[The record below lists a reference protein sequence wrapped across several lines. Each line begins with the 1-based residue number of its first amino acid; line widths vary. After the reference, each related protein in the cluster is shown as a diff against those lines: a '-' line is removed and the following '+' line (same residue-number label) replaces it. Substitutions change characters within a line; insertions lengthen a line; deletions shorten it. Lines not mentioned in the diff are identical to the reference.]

1 MQVCHQKESEREGRG
16 EAEWINVLHTA
27 KQKNKFLLIWVEKK
41 KRKSICGCQCW
52 PMLGGQ
58 KYINSARPPLNVVR
72 MTRTQMFPWCV
83 SGAVTSVTLSCPMIR
98 SPETD
103 VSTRSDQGQRLSAKV
118 YDDYSDITY
127 FNVFFDICLTFY
139 SSFLP
144 ATTASRPVN
153 HHQLR

>member
-1 MQVCHQKESEREGRG
+1 MSEKGGEKLSESMCCTQ
-16 EAEWINVLHTA
+16 L
-27 KQKNKFLLIWVEKK
+27 NKKISSYSFELKK
-41 KRKSICGCQCW
+41 KKENQYVVVNADQCF
-52 PMLGGQ
+52 GGQ